1 MTDHTRL
8 YIFNRASMIEE
19 YNLYDDKL
27 IKASF
32 IIRARILLFKQS
44 HIPLQLYNVV
54 IIKQAS

>member
-1 MTDHTRL
+1 
-8 YIFNRASMIEE
+8 MIEE